1 MDTSEHTLRLTGA
14 GPTKERAFGAAMRQ
28 VQSAATGKGDGVAF
42 RVEPVALE
50 VLSAAEHRRTE
61 RFLGVL
67 FARRRVHFE
76 ITVRVRVRVTSLD
89 LDSVDFAVREEKLTP
104 TQHLLHMR

>member
-1 MDTSEHTLRLTGA
+1 MNTVEQTLRLTGT

-28 VQSAATGKGDGVAF
+28 VQSAATGEGGGVTF
-42 RVEPVALE
+42 RVEPLSLD

-76 ITVRVRVRVTSLD
+76 ITVRVRVRITSLD
-89 LDSVDFAVREEKLTP
+89 LDSVDFAVREEKLTA

>member
-1 MDTSEHTLRLTGA
+1 MDTTEHTLRLTGS

-28 VQSAATGKGDGVAF
+28 VQSAATGKGDGIAF

-50 VLSAAEHRRTE
+50 VLSAAEHHRTE
-61 RFLGVL
+61 RFLGLL
-67 FARRRVHFE
+67 FARKRIHFE

-89 LDSVDFAVREEKLTP
+89 LDSVDFAVREEKLST
-104 TQHLLHMR
+104 TQHLLQMR

>member
-1 MDTSEHTLRLTGA
+1 MDTTEHTLRLTGS

-28 VQSAATGKGDGVAF
+28 VQSAATGKGDGIAF

-50 VLSAAEHRRTE
+50 VLSAAEHHRTE
-61 RFLGVL
+61 RFLGLL
-67 FARRRVHFE
+67 FARKRIHFE

-89 LDSVDFAVREEKLTP
+89 LDSVDFAVREEKLSA
-104 TQHLLHMR
+104 TQRLLQMR

>member
-1 MDTSEHTLRLTGA
+1 MNTSEQTLRLTGT

-28 VQSAATGKGDGVAF
+28 VQSAASGEGDGVTF
-42 RVEPVALE
+42 RVEPLSLE

-61 RFLGVL
+61 RFLGFL
-67 FARRRVHFE
+67 FARSRIHFE
-76 ITVRVRVRVTSLD
+76 ITVRVQVRVTSLD
-89 LDSVDFAVREEKLTP
+89 LDSVDFAVREEKLTT

>member
-1 MDTSEHTLRLTGA
+1 MDTTEHTLRLTGT

-28 VQSAATGKGDGVAF
+28 VQSAATGKGGGLAF
-42 RVEPVALE
+42 RVEPVALD

-67 FARRRVHFE
+67 FARKRVHFE

-89 LDSVDFAVREEKLTP
+89 LDSVDFAVREEKLSA
-104 TQHLLHMR
+104 TQHLLQLR

>member
-1 MDTSEHTLRLTGA
+1 MDTTEHTLRLTGT

-28 VQSAATGKGDGVAF
+28 VQPAATGKGGGIAF

-67 FARRRVHFE
+67 FARKRVHFE

-89 LDSVDFAVREEKLTP
+89 LDSVDFAVREEKLSA
-104 TQHLLHMR
+104 TQHLLQMR